1 MVCMDADRSAVKTE
15 TSAVSSTTGD
25 TSRDGISRRTI
36 LAALGFGGVGAAGG
50 FALLGGDGGETTP
63 SAIDPSEDDVFDAFD
78 AFEAVR
84 DAMRTSPDHLPAR
97 AVALV
102 DEGDPD
108 AIFAFVRDEL
118 AVDPSRVEDMDDAN
132 RTRRWGPRG
141 TLRGGTGTP
150 LDIADT
156 LAKLFADAGC
166 EAEVVDIRPRFTE
179 TQVREMLFTPPS
191 RAFDP
196 DLSEEEAARYRD
208 AVGGDETPSALDL
221 GGAESTA
228 LAESILDAYPGAG
241 AVDAPFDFG
250 WDRFARLP
258 IVHVDIDGEMKY
270 ANPFLPDATLD
281 DTGLGEEP
289 TIWETTSRDAYPTVR
304 VTLSAATANDRRNP
318 RELVAGEWTAAE
330 LPGRQVRV
338 DMLPGIDP
346 FQNPEVRF
354 SDIDTFVPALTVS
367 DPHADAETV
376 QDLSVQG
383 EAVTRSGATLSVDD
397 DSVVYR
403 DGRPVVDPA
412 DAVDPATVDSGR
424 GRGAACSVSSPG

>member
-1 MVCMDADRSAVKTE
+1 METNRLPTGTE
-15 TSAVSSTTGD
+15 NEVARTEIKKDS
-25 TSRDGISRRTI
+25 DGISRRTI
-36 LAALGFGGVGAAGG
+36 LAALGITGAGAAGG
-50 FALLGGDGGETTP
+50 FALLAGDNSGAAP
-63 SAIDPSEDDVFDAFD
+63 SATELTDDETVDTFD

-97 AVALV
+97 AAALV
-102 DEGDPD
+102 AEGDAD

-118 AVDPSRVEDMDDAN
+118 VVDPSRVEDMDDAN

-156 LAKLFADAGC
+156 LAKLFTDAGY
-166 EAEVVDIRPRFTE
+166 EADVVDVRPRFTAE
-179 TQVREMLFTPPS
+179 QVREMLFTPPS

-196 DLSEEEAARYRD
+196 DLSEDEAARYRD
-208 AVGGDETPSALDL
+208 VVGGDETPSALDV

-228 LAESILDAYPGAG
+228 LAESILDAYPGDG
-241 AVDAPFDFG
+241 AVDEPFNFG
-250 WDRFARLP
+250 WDRFAKLP
-258 IVHVDIDGEMKY
+258 IVRVDIDGETTY

-281 DTGLGEEP
+281 NSGLGEEP
-289 TIWETTSRDAYPTVR
+289 TIWEDKGRDAYPTVH
-304 VTLSAATANDRRNP
+304 VALSAATANDRWNP
-318 RELVAGEWTAAE
+318 HELVAGEWSAAD

-338 DMLPGIDP
+338 DMLSGIDP
-346 FQNPEVRF
+346 FQNPDVRC
-354 SDIDTFVPALTVS
+354 SDVDTFIPALTVS

-383 EAVTRSGATLSVDD
+383 DPVTRSGAALTVDD
-397 DSVVYR
+397 DGVVYR

-412 DAVDPATVDSGR
+412 DAVDPAVVDS
-424 GRGAACSVSSPG
+424 VE